1 MDRDIFN
8 KKRANEENQNKIYNN
23 FDDYTKQKEKK
34 LRIQAQ
40 KLYIK
45 ILFFINKKKIIYIT

>member
-8 KKRANEENQNKIYNN
+8 KRKNEDEEISDEINS
-23 FDDYTKQKEKK
+23 FDDYIKQKEKK

-40 KLYIK
+40 K
-45 ILFFINKKKIIYIT
+45 

>member
-8 KKRANEENQNKIYNN
+8 KRRNEDEEESKKINS

-40 KLYIK
+40 KL
-45 ILFFINKKKIIYIT
+45 

>member
-8 KKRANEENQNKIYNN
+8 KRKNQDEENSDKINS
-23 FDDYTKQKEKK
+23 FGDYIKQKEKK

-40 KLYIK
+40 KLY
-45 ILFFINKKKIIYIT
+45 